1 MSRKLTSD
9 PASEPSLAEAAL
21 PSKILNR
28 IPKGYAPRAIGA
40 QGRLAHGGKRNL
52 NLLLV
57 GRKRLLVSPVF
68 AVVDVRTSALH
79 LPMRI
84 ANGNGQ
90 CKEPMVVPSGPRKGT
105 ASSQTLPN

>member
-1 MSRKLTSD
+1 
-9 PASEPSLAEAAL
+9 
-21 PSKILNR
+21 
-28 IPKGYAPRAIGA
+28 
-40 QGRLAHGGKRNL
+40 
-52 NLLLV
+52 LLLV